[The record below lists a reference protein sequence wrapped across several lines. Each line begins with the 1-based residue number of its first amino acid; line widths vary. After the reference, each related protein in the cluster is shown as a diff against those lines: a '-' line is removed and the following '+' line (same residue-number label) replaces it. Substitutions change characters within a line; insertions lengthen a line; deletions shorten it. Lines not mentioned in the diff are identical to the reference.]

1 MRRWIRTLQLGLL
14 AGALGL
20 PLAVMPASVNPLP
33 HLGDSGDLSLS
44 DERRLGDRIAREIY
58 RDPDYIDD
66 PLLAEYVQ
74 GIWQPLLAA
83 ARVRGEI
90 SPDMDERLA
99 WEVMLI
105 RDRSVNAFA
114 LPGGYMGVHLGM
126 IAIVSSPDELASVL
140 GHELSHI
147 TQRHISRVAAKD
159 SQQTPWLIGAMILGV
174 LAASKSPDA
183 ASALLTGSQALAIQN
198 QLNFSRDMEREADRV
213 GYGVMTQAGFAPE
226 AFASMFDKL
235 QLSTRLSDSGA
246 FPYLRTHPL
255 TTERIGDV
263 QSRLPKGAAGA
274 VSPPPAVTPVH
285 AMMAARA
292 RILANPTSQALRL
305 AQDEASGI
313 TFDGWDLPR
322 KAGSLT
328 SAVLSSIRLR
338 EFRQADQLLTRL
350 QSLTQGDPGTARATR
365 FMSVELALA
374 QEEPARALQLLGQQ
388 APAERPELLLRAQAQ
403 VQSGQANLAAQ
414 ELQTWVVT
422 HPKDANAWMALTSA
436 YNALGQTVGAIRA
449 EAEAQVAQLDF
460 PGALARFK
468 AAQARI
474 KGQGGG
480 RSASDHIEASI
491 IDTRT
496 REVELLVR
504 EQVPER

>member
-1 MRRWIRTLQLGLL
+1 
-14 AGALGL
+14 
-20 PLAVMPASVNPLP
+20 MPASVNPLP
-33 HLGDSGDLSLS
+33 HLGDSGDMSLS

-74 GIWQPLLAA
+74 GIWQRLLAA

-90 SPDMDERLA
+90 SPEMDERLA

-126 IAIVSSPDELASVL
+126 VAIVSSPDELASVL

-147 TQRHISRVAAKD
+147 TQRHISRVTAKD

-183 ASALLTGSQALAIQN
+183 ASALITGGQALAIQN

-213 GYGVMTQAGFAPE
+213 GFGVMSQAGFAPE

-235 QLSTRLSDSGA
+235 QQSTRLSDSGA

-263 QSRLPKGAAGA
+263 QARLPKGAAGA
-274 VSPPPAVTPVH
+274 VLAPPPPTPFH

-292 RILANPTSQALRL
+292 RILANPTSEALRL
-305 AQDEASGI
+305 ALDDANSI
-313 TFDGWDLPR
+313 SFSTWDVPR
-322 KAGSLT
+322 KSGALTGAILAG
-328 SAVLSSIRLR
+328 IRLR
-338 EFRQADQLLTRL
+338 EFAQTKQLLARL
-350 QSLTQGDPGTARATR
+350 RVLTENDPSTQRLSR
-365 FMSVELALA
+365 FMSAELALA
-374 QEEPARALQLLGQQ
+374 QEDPVSALSLLGSGV
-388 APAERPELLLRAQAQ
+388 PAQRPELLLLVQAQ
-403 VQSGQANLAAQ
+403 VHSGHADLAAQ

-436 YNALGQTVGAIRA
+436 YNALGQTVSAIRA
-449 EAEAQVAQLDF
+449 EAEAQVAQLDY

-474 KGQGGG
+474 KGDGGG